1 MPFKKG
7 NKLGKANAGKSRQSS
22 KRTIWLLESLK
33 EHGYDY
39 ESMLVK
45 LLKSSDPHDIKLA
58 ELLIRMV
65 PHIANAP
72 KQDVTLDGVETLVI
86 NRYVKPSQD
95 EGDSA
100 LQSDTKPE

>member
-1 MPFKKG
+1 MPFQKG
-7 NKLGKANAGKSRQSS
+7 NKVGRKKGVPN

-39 ESMLVK
+39 EAVLVK
-45 LLKSSDPHDIKLA
+45 ALKAGDTKLA

-72 KQDVTLDGVETLVI
+72 KHDVTLDGIETLVI
-86 NRYVKPSQD
+86 NRYVNK
-95 EGDSA
+95 
-100 LQSDTKPE
+100 DTELSNDVDKSES